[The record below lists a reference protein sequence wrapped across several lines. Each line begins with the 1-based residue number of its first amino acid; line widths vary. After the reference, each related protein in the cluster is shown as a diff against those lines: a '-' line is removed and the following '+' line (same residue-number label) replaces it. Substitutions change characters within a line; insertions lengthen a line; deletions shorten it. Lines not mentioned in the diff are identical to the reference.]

1 MKKST
6 FITLFI
12 IAIFVILCI
21 NAVIVFLFTPAK
33 SSGEKVNTKELLQ
46 NERTEM
52 GFNIA
57 SVIAGAV
64 LEPLLDQDEAPIM
77 DIAINTVKNSNGL
90 IDYIL
95 VVDSEG
101 TLFGDSKQPTNVLK
115 PFNYQNIK
123 LLKSEN
129 RLIQDVD
136 NNIVDVGLAIKTGD
150 KKRGEVHIGIKK
162 VAFEDKSGENKQS
175 PIVAVI
181 LNIIIGIILSVIF
194 ALVISSKLSSG
205 GDFVNLRSA
214 KIDELRKQEEE
225 LQKTLTSKQNE
236 IKSKEQKIAELE
248 KKIKETGSKYD
259 EVDRII
265 KESEQEINEKRRQV
279 EFYENK
285 INELVEKQKNLKEE
299 IDKVKESQTSDQE
312 LKMLKNQIDTF
323 KIQLQ
328 QIISDIEVKRNEEQ
342 KLSERINQLKMQ
354 ASQIPQGVQSG
365 EGVSN
370 IDLEKKRKEE
380 FEITQRIVAKRKEEI
395 ALSQRLELKRKKELE
410 LTGRIEMLEK
420 KLKDMGNG

>member
-12 IAIFVILCI
+12 ISIFVILCI
-21 NAVIVFLFTPAK
+21 NAIIVFLFTPTK

-52 GFNIA
+52 GFSIA

-64 LEPLLDQDEAPIM
+64 LEPLLDEDEAPIM
-77 DIAINTVKNSNGL
+77 DVVISTVKNSGGL
-90 IDYIL
+90 IDYVL

-101 TLFGDSKQPTNVLK
+101 TLFGDSKKPTNVLK
-115 PFNYQNIK
+115 SFNYPNIK

-129 RLIQDVD
+129 RLIQEADS
-136 NNIVDVGLAIKTGD
+136 NIIDIGLAIKTGD
-150 KKRGEVHIGIKK
+150 KKRGEVHLGLKK
-162 VAFEDKSGENKQS
+162 VVFEDKGGEKKES
-175 PIVAVI
+175 PILAII
-181 LNIIIGIILSVIF
+181 LNIIVGIILSFIF
-194 ALVISSKLSSG
+194 ALILSSKLSAS

-214 KIDELRKQEEE
+214 KIEELRKQEEE
-225 LQKTLTSKQNE
+225 IQKTLASKQNE
-236 IKSKEQKIAELE
+236 IKNKEKRIAELE
-248 KKIKETGSKYD
+248 KKIQETGSKYD

-265 KESEQEINEKRRQV
+265 KESEQEINEKRKQV

-299 IDKVKESQTSDQE
+299 IDKVKEGKTSDQE

-354 ASQIPQGVQSG
+354 ASQIPQSVQSG
-365 EGVSN
+365 GGISN
-370 IDLEKKRKEE
+370 MDLEKKRKEE

-420 KLKDMGNG
+420 KLKDMGNS

>member
-6 FITLFI
+6 FIILLIISIFI
-12 IAIFVILCI
+12 ILCI
-21 NAVIVFLFTPAK
+21 NAVIVFIFAPAK
-33 SSGEKVNTKELLQ
+33 STGEKVSTKELLQ

-52 GFNIA
+52 AFNIA

-64 LEPLLDQDEAPIM
+64 LEPLLDEDEAPIM
-77 DIAINTVKNSNGL
+77 DVAMNTVKNSNGL
-90 IDYIL
+90 IDYVI
-95 VVDSEG
+95 VVNTDG
-101 TLFGDSKQPTNVLK
+101 VVFGDSKQPTNVLK

-129 RLIQDVD
+129 RLVQDVD
-136 NNIVDVGLAIKTGD
+136 QNISDIALAIKTGD

-162 VAFEDKSGENKQS
+162 VVFEDKSGEKKQT
-175 PIVAVI
+175 PILAVI
-181 LNIIIGIILSVIF
+181 LNLVIGLVLSVVF
-194 ALVISSKLSSG
+194 ATVISSKLSSG
-205 GDFVNLRSA
+205 ADFVNLRSA

-225 LQKTLTSKQNE
+225 LQKTLASKQNE

-248 KKIKETGSKYD
+248 RKIKETGSKYD

-265 KESEQEINEKRRQV
+265 KESEQEINEKRRQI

-285 INELVEKQKNLKEE
+285 LNELIEKQKNLKEE
-299 IDKVKESQTSDQE
+299 LDKVKENQSSDQE

-328 QIISDIEVKRNEEQ
+328 QIMNDIEIKRNEEQ
-342 KLSERINQLKMQ
+342 KLVERINQLKLQ
-354 ASQIPQGVQSG
+354 ASQMPQGVPAA
-365 EGVSN
+365 EGLSN

-420 KLKDMGNG
+420 KLKEMGNG

>member
-6 FITLFI
+6 FIFLLIILIFI
-12 IAIFVILCI
+12 ILCI
-21 NAVIVFLFTPAK
+21 NAVIVFIFSPSKTTV
-33 SSGEKVNTKELLQ
+33 EKVSTKELLQ

-52 GFNIA
+52 AFNIA
-57 SVIAGAV
+57 SVISGAV
-64 LEPLLDQDEAPIM
+64 LEPLLDEDEAPIM
-77 DIAINTVKNSNGL
+77 DIAMNTVKNSNGL
-90 IDYIL
+90 IDYVI
-95 VVDSEG
+95 VVNTDG
-101 TLFGDSKQPTNVLK
+101 VIFGDSKQPTNVLK

-129 RLIQDVD
+129 RLVQDIEQ
-136 NNIVDVGLAIKTGD
+136 NIADVALAIKTGD

-162 VAFEDKSGENKQS
+162 VTFEDKSGGEKQS
-175 PIVAVI
+175 PILAVI
-181 LNIIIGIILSVIF
+181 LNIVIGLILSVVF
-194 ALVISSKLSSG
+194 ALIISTKLSSG

-214 KIDELRKQEEE
+214 KIDELRKQEDE
-225 LQKTLTSKQNE
+225 LQKILVSKQNE
-236 IKSKEQKIAELE
+236 IKSKEQKISEIE

-265 KESEQEINEKRRQV
+265 KESEQEINEKRRQI

-285 INELVEKQKNLKEE
+285 LNELIEKQKNLKEDL
-299 IDKVKESQTSDQE
+299 DKVKESQSADQE

-323 KIQLQ
+323 KVQLQ
-328 QIISDIEVKRNEEQ
+328 QIMNDIEVKRNEEQ
-342 KLSERINQLKMQ
+342 KLVERINQLKLQ
-354 ASQIPQGVQSG
+354 ATQMPQGVQSA
-365 EGVSN
+365 EGLGSV
-370 IDLEKKRKEE
+370 DLEKKRKEE

-420 KLKDMGNG
+420 KLKEMGNG

>member
-21 NAVIVFLFTPAK
+21 NAVIVFSLRQRNLQ
-33 SSGEKVNTKELLQ
+33 EKRLILKELLQ

-248 KKIKETGSKYD
+248 KRSK
-259 EVDRII
+259 
-265 KESEQEINEKRRQV
+265 RQV
-279 EFYENK
+279 QSMMR
-285 INELVEKQKNLKEE
+285 L
-299 IDKVKESQTSDQE
+299 
-312 LKMLKNQIDTF
+312 
-323 KIQLQ
+323 
-328 QIISDIEVKRNEEQ
+328 IE
-342 KLSERINQLKMQ
+342 
-354 ASQIPQGVQSG
+354 
-365 EGVSN
+365 
-370 IDLEKKRKEE
+370 
-380 FEITQRIVAKRKEEI
+380 
-395 ALSQRLELKRKKELE
+395 
-410 LTGRIEMLEK
+410 
-420 KLKDMGNG
+420 